1 MASKKTFR
9 YPGTQPF
16 TVEQKDLFHGRK
28 QELEDLLKMIRFQQT
43 VVLYGKSGLG
53 KSSLLNAAIAPEVAN
68 RRIADTFFVR
78 FNAWTGDQDS
88 HETPLSKTFRLLMP
102 DSAGELAPLASGDS
116 LWFAAK
122 ARQLQEGRHR
132 FLLVF
137 DQFEELFTYPEE
149 QIIAFKEELAE
160 LLRASLP
167 QRFEKT
173 VGQLA
178 LSDEA
183 LESLYEPAE
192 IKALFA
198 IRSDRMHLLD
208 KLSDLLPNIL
218 RHSFEL
224 QALTLD
230 DARSAIEEPARAAG
244 NFDSPPFGY
253 EQEALAQILRFLQ
266 DDDGRVEAIQLQTL
280 CQAFERKMAAATPA
294 RNALVKAAD
303 TQEATLKNI
312 IEDYYLTQ
320 LKDPGLGDHADIA
333 RRLIEEELVI
343 ETEGGKGVRVTMH
356 ELSLFAKFGAAL
368 ASGGN
373 GKDEQAGRLRLH
385 SLLDA
390 LVNLHLLRREVGAR
404 GGDTYELAHDRL
416 IAPVLAGKKER
427 LAAEAEAEHRR
438 AEEETRR
445 QLADERRKRQQ
456 TRRVAAGLG
465 VLSLVS
471 LLALGGAWWQ
481 YRIAD
486 QAKTDAEQK
495 RLEAEKATKTAV
507 NAQLRADSLATA
519 AQRNAAIAEE
529 QRNAAQRNAAQ
540 RDAALVALKKIDAER
555 RRRVAVEIK
564 KYLVGARRM
573 RDLNNLEEAR
583 SMLREALAL
592 DPGNAEVLDA
602 MRALGEK

>member
-1 MASKKTFR
+1 MAPKKIFR

-78 FNAWTGDQDS
+78 FYAWTGDHDS

-102 DSAGELAPLASGDS
+102 GSAGELAPLASGNS

-149 QIIAFKEELAE
+149 QIVAFKEELAE

-230 DARSAIEEPARAAG
+230 DAQSAIEEPARAAG
-244 NFDSPPFGY
+244 DFGSPPFGY

-280 CQAFERKMAAATPA
+280 CQAFERKIAAAPSA
-294 RNALVKAAD
+294 RNALVKAGD

-320 LKDPGLGDHADIA
+320 LKDPGLGDHAGIA

-368 ASGGN
+368 SSGGN
-373 GKDEQAGRLRLH
+373 DEQAGRLRLH

-427 LAAEAEAEHRR
+427 LAAEAEAEHLR

-471 LLALGGAWWQ
+471 LLALAGAWWQ

-495 RLEAEKATKTAV
+495 RLEAEKATETAV
-507 NAQLRADSLATA
+507 KAQLLADSLATD

-529 QRNAAQRNAAQ
+529 QRNAAV
-540 RDAALVALKKIDAER
+540 AALKNADAER

-564 KYLVGARRM
+564 KYLEGARRM
-573 RDLNNLEEAR
+573 RDLGDLDVAR

-592 DPGNAEVLDA
+592 DSGNTEVLDA
-602 MRALGEK
+602 MRALGKN